1 MFPPEI
7 LFKGTKEWSINTLN
21 FEIFFL
27 ETIAILFWLVFEK
40 WNIN

>member
-1 MFPPEI
+1 MFSPEI
-7 LFKGTKEWSINTLN
+7 LFKGTKERSINTLN

-27 ETIAILFWLVFEK
+27 QTIAILFWLVSEK